1 MSEILNLKSKKE
13 NCTTEICKL
22 KLEIEKEKDLLKVL
36 KEETSAHMHVWN
48 TDKEIKKNNDKIRN
62 NKKKLCEQQKQ
73 LHTFHP
79 QNRAGRDERVPRGY
93 PQQHDLDWSRQWPI
107 M

>member
-1 MSEILNLKSKKE
+1 MSEILDLKSKKE
-13 NCTTEICKL
+13 NCTMEICKL
-22 KLEIEKEKDLLKVL
+22 KLEIEKEKDMLKVL
-36 KEETSAHMHVWN
+36 KEKTSAHMHVWN
-48 TDKEIKKNNDKIRN
+48 TDIEIKKNNDKIRN

-79 QNRAGRDERVPRGY
+79 QNRAGGDERVPRGY
-93 PQQHDLDWSRQWPI
+93 LQQPDLDWSRQWPR

>member
-13 NCTTEICKL
+13 NCTTEIHKL
-22 KLEIEKEKDLLKVL
+22 KLEIKKEKDLLKVL
-36 KEETSAHMHVWN
+36 KEETSAYMKVWN
-48 TDKEIKKNNDKIRN
+48 TDIEIKKNNDKIQK
-62 NKKKLCEQQKQ
+62 NKKKLCKQQKQ

-79 QNRAGRDERVPRGY
+79 QIRAGGDERVPRGY
-93 PQQHDLDWSRQWPI
+93 FQQPDLDWSRQWPR